1 MIYSC
6 TCFMETLYWCIGLCW
21 TIWLPTSRLYNL
33 CQCCHYTNF
42 VS

>member
-1 MIYSC
+1 MFYGDII
-6 TCFMETLYWCIGLCW
+6 LVYWSLLND
-21 TIWLPTSRLYNL
+21 IWLPTSRLYNF